1 MRALPPVWRH
11 AAFPGRR
18 VGLVSRRSDPD
29 PIAAKDDRVPCPAAR
44 LALLPA
50 LIALAACVQTTATGN
65 GGAGIEQ
72 PAPVDGAA
80 LPYGEI
86 AILCGVADDSLGTPI
101 ATQSGYVIRD
111 PLPTSV
117 SPRTQYITGF
127 PDGCARQFT
136 GALALFGDVGTH
148 EVFRYEPSNAS
159 LAWSETDLAYEQIKA
174 RVCGA
179 AQGQPCGTALERLGR
194 RTTFVSIYESFG
206 TNPRWADI
214 LIHDGTVIAMD
225 FKTN

>member
-1 MRALPPVWRH
+1 M
-11 AAFPGRR
+11 
-18 VGLVSRRSDPD
+18 
-29 PIAAKDDRVPCPAAR
+29 DDRLPRSIAR
-44 LALLPA
+44 LALLSA
-50 LIALAACVQTTATGN
+50 LVALAACVQTTQG

-72 PAPVDGAA
+72 PAPADGAA

-86 AILCGVADDSLGTPI
+86 ALLCGVAEDSLGTAI

-111 PLPTSV
+111 PQPASID
-117 SPRTQYITGF
+117 PRTQYITGF

-148 EVFRYEPSNAS
+148 EIFRYEPSNAQ
-159 LAWSETDLAYEQIKA
+159 LAWSETDLAYEQVKA
-174 RVCGA
+174 RICGA
-179 AQGQPCGTALERLGR
+179 AQGQPCGAALERLGA
-194 RTTFVSIYESFG
+194 RTTFVSIYETFG

-214 LIHDGTVIAMD
+214 LIHDGAVIAMD